1 MLRLDWKTRS
11 EVPAANL
18 RRPRKYDLFG
28 VQVSATNYDEA
39 TEFIL
44 EAVRQGQPA
53 VVSAHA
59 VHAVVTASDDPEL
72 LAKVNRF
79 DIITP
84 DGQPVRWALNA
95 LYRAGLRDR
104 VRGSELMLRICRGA
118 ARQRVPVFLYGGSP
132 EVLEPLAVNLQSW
145 CPGLQI
151 AGCYSPPFRP
161 LTADEEADVV
171 RRIHGSGAGIVF
183 VGLGF
188 PKQDYFADAVRG
200 RLRAVLVNVG
210 AAFDFHAG
218 KRRTAPQWMQS
229 WGLEWLH
236 RLCHEPRRLW
246 RRYLT
251 TNSRFVVKFAA
262 ALFRQRFFPRGASA
276 PRQGSQTG
284 CPRDG

>member
-1 MLRLDWKTRS
+1 MTINI
-11 EVPAANL
+11 AAL

-28 VQVSATNYDEA
+28 VQVSATTYDEA

-44 EAVRQGQPA
+44 EAARQGRAA

-59 VHAVVTASDDPEL
+59 VHAVITASDDPEL

-95 LYRAGLRDR
+95 LHRAGLRDR
-104 VRGSELMLRICRGA
+104 VRGAELMLRACRGA
-118 ARQRVPVFLYGGSP
+118 AQQKVPIFLYGSSP
-132 EVLEPLAVNLQSW
+132 EVLELLGGNLRSW
-145 CPGLQI
+145 CPGLRI
-151 AGCYSPPFRP
+151 AGRYSPPFRP
-161 LTADEEADVV
+161 LTAVEEADVV
-171 RRIHGSGAGIVF
+171 RRIDSSGAGIVF

-188 PKQDYFADAVRG
+188 PKQDHFADAMQG

-218 KRRTAPQWMQS
+218 KKTAAPQWMQA

-236 RLCHEPRRLW
+236 RLCHEPGRLW

-262 ALFRQRFFPRGASA
+262 ALFWQRVVRKPR
-276 PRQGSQTG
+276 
-284 CPRDG
+284 

>member
-1 MLRLDWKTRS
+1 MSRIDSNTVTQLPL
-11 EVPAANL
+11 VAAP
-18 RRPRKYDLFG
+18 RRPQKYDLFG
-28 VQVSATNYDEA
+28 VQVSATTYDEA

-44 EAVRQGQPA
+44 RSARRGWPA

-95 LYRAGLRDR
+95 LHRAGLRDR
-104 VRGSELMLRICRGA
+104 VRGSELMLRVCRGA
-118 ARQRVPVFLYGGSP
+118 AREKVSIFLYGSSP
-132 EVLEPLAVNLQSW
+132 EVLERLCVNLQSW

-151 AGCYSPPFRP
+151 AGCYAPPFRP
-161 LTADEEADVV
+161 LTADEETAVV
-171 RRIHGSGAGIVF
+171 RRIDASGAGIVF

-188 PKQDYFADAVRG
+188 PKQDHFADAMQG
-200 RLRAVLVNVG
+200 RLQAVLVNVG

-218 KRRTAPQWMQS
+218 IKRTAPQWMQDS
-229 WGLEWLH
+229 GLEWLH
-236 RLCHEPRRLW
+236 RLCHEPGRLW

-251 TNSRFVVKFAA
+251 TNSRFLAKFVA
-262 ALFRQRFFPRGASA
+262 ALLRQRVGRRRVDA
-276 PRQGSQTG
+276 PHE
-284 CPRDG
+284 